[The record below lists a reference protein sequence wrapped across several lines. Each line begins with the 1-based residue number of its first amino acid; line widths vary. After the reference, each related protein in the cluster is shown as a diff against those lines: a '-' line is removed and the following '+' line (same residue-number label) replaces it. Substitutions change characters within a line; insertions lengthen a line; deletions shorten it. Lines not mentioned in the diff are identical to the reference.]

1 MPWRHYLLATL
12 PLQIP
17 HKVNDPF
24 CNSAIFLSS
33 FSILILRKSFKVS
46 GFKTFTYNF
55 CVPVSRLLS
64 IFEVVQGVLTSE
76 PYFVS
81 VWIFMLLVFPV
92 ATASYDV
99 CVPRDFDLMFF
110 NWFLSSLSFCSSC
123 EVNLCFREILI
134 FVFVFALCTFLIISF
149 ISVRESAD
157 SEDKRR
163 DIVFDHQRRQ

>member
-81 VWIFMLLVFPV
+81 V
-92 ATASYDV
+92 
-99 CVPRDFDLMFF
+99 
-110 NWFLSSLSFCSSC
+110 
-123 EVNLCFREILI
+123 
-134 FVFVFALCTFLIISF
+134 
-149 ISVRESAD
+149 
-157 SEDKRR
+157 
-163 DIVFDHQRRQ
+163 